1 MSNAGASA
9 PTWSGYH
16 HLTLNVQDVERS
28 AQWYCDVLGFTRLTS
43 YATDA
48 FERVILFHRDS
59 GVTLG
64 VNRHHTPEAAEPFDE
79 RRAGL
84 DHLALRVADRHAL
97 EAWVARFD
105 EFGVQHSAVKPAAV
119 PGSFLVVFRDPDGT
133 QLEMFAPVP
142 T

>member
-1 MSNAGASA
+1 MNAPA

-16 HLTLNVQDVERS
+16 HVTLNVQDVEK
-28 AQWYCDVLGFTRLTS
+28 AEQWYREVLGFTRVTT

-48 FERVILFHRDS
+48 FERVILLHREG

-64 VNRHHTPEAAEPFDE
+64 LNRHNAPEAAEPFDE

-84 DHLALRVADRHAL
+84 DHLALRVADRTSL

-105 EFGVQHSAVKPAAV
+105 ELGVRHSEVKPAAV
-119 PGSFLVVFRDPDGT
+119 PGSFLVAFRDPDGT
-133 QLEMFAPVP
+133 QLEMFAPPPAVS
-142 T
+142 